1 VDPVIGVYIAL
12 VSVSLL
18 AAAFLVWALLERSS
32 RKFWALHDQELKA
45 QLNLDEAELEL
56 LRGPRPGVDAN
67 DPWRAV

>member
-1 VDPVIGVYIAL
+1 MNPVYVAL
-12 VSVSLL
+12 VVVSLL
-18 AAAFLVWALLERSS
+18 SAAFLAWALLERSS
-32 RKFWALHDQELKA
+32 RKFWTTHDQELQA